1 MLIEHEGARPRV
13 HASAYVAPTAVLC
26 GDVEVGADCRILFGA
41 VLTAEDGP
49 VRLGKR
55 CIVMEHAVLRGR
67 AAHPARL
74 GDRVLIGP
82 HAHVNGA
89 DVGDEAFVA
98 TGASLFVGSRLGAGA
113 EIRINGVLHVNSV
126 LADGAE
132 LPIGWIAVG
141 DPAAMFPPA
150 AHDEIWEIQR
160 TLDGHR
166 HRARAGRPRG
176 RGRDGRAHADVR
188 CALRAAP
195 RRPHPRALSHSS
207 SDCPGS
213 SAVTATSGASAWAA
227 ARNGSSG
234 ARR

>member
-1 MLIEHEGARPRV
+1 M
-13 HASAYVAPTAVLC
+13 
-26 GDVEVGADCRILFGA
+26 
-41 VLTAEDGP
+41 
-49 VRLGKR
+49 
-55 CIVMEHAVLRGR
+55 
-67 AAHPARL
+67 
-74 GDRVLIGP
+74 
-82 HAHVNGA
+82 
-89 DVGDEAFVA
+89 A

-150 AHDEIWEIQR
+150 SHDEIWEIQR
-160 TLDGHR
+160 TLDF
-166 HRARAGRPRG
+166 AGTVTGLEPAALAGGAAMERSRERTPRSTAG
-176 RGRDGRAHADVR
+176 TSAT
-188 CALRAAP
+188 
-195 RRPHPRALSHSS
+195 HPRTLTHSS

-213 SAVTATSGASAWAA
+213 SAVTATSGASARAA